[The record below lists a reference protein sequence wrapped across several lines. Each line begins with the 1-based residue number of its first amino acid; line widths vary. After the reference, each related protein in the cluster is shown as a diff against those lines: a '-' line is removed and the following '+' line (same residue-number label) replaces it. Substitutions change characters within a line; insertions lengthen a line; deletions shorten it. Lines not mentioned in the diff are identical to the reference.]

1 MEKGRGGGAITV
13 YIWHGHV
20 PPRVGWT
27 TAIRVDR
34 ITKRFGESV
43 AVDGISFEVP
53 RGQFFGLLGPN
64 GAGKTTTIRMLTG
77 VFLPDS
83 GTAEVL
89 GLDMAAHPL
98 QVKQRLGAIP
108 EIGNVY
114 TDLTARE
121 NLELFGRFYGLSRP
135 VRRERASA
143 LLAELGLEGR
153 EGEKAK
159 RFSKGLRQRISIGC
173 AMIHEPEL
181 LFLDEP
187 TEGLDVQSRRMIL
200 DKVGRMNRQGSTVVL
215 TTHNIEEASR
225 LCERVCIINRG
236 KVAALDTPDRLRAT
250 FEGARSVEVTFDRPV
265 DCSIFSD
272 QCIGRTEDQGN
283 RLRFYTSDPD
293 RAIERIMEVR
303 DEMGL
308 TIISLNTLAP
318 SLEDVFVKL
327 TEVKK

>member
-1 MEKGRGGGAITV
+1 V
-13 YIWHGHV
+13 D
-20 PPRVGWT
+20 WT
-27 TAIRVDR
+27 TAIRVDG
-34 ITKRFGESV
+34 ITKRFGTAV

-53 RGQFFGLLGPN
+53 RKQFFGLLGPN

-77 VFLPDS
+77 VLLPDS

-89 GLDMAAHPL
+89 GLDMALHPM
-98 QVKQRLGAIP
+98 QAKQRLGVIP
-108 EIGNVY
+108 EIGNIY
-114 TDLTARE
+114 PDLTARE
-121 NLELFGRFYGLSRP
+121 NLDLFGRFYGLSGQ

-143 LLAELGLEGR
+143 LLTELGLAGR
-153 EGEKAK
+153 EDEKAK

-200 DKVGRMNRQGSTVVL
+200 EKVGSMNRQGCTVVL

-236 KVAALDTPDRLRAT
+236 KVAALDTPDRLRST
-250 FEGARSVEVTFDRPV
+250 FEGARSVEVTFDRPTE
-265 DCSIFSD
+265 CSLFSD
-272 QCIGRTEDQGN
+272 QCISRTEEQGN

-293 RAIERIMEVR
+293 RAIKRIMEIR
-303 DEMGL
+303 DEKGL

-327 TEVKK
+327 TEARK